1 MNEQKNH
8 LLWVQALRG
17 IAALMVVM
25 VHARFY
31 LRGETGE
38 FVAKNFFYP
47 GAMGVDLFFML
58 SGFLMVITTTNSDGS
73 WGYTYQFLCKRIARI
88 WPVYVFTCCLF
99 LAFAHYFPAFPLPLS
114 EYRKFVESLFF
125 IPIDPTAPLY
135 FSLPNPVAWTLC
147 FEFYFYIVFGVSLLF
162 KDWRWVAL
170 AAWFMVTVVA
180 IPMSTGTFNLSVTD
194 THRYLD
200 FRYANLA
207 VNPIVIEFVL
217 GMLVGKLY
225 LANVWLPN
233 RYVLMTC
240 TAGAAFLVVALSATG
255 VATFHGPLGWGGG
268 VFLLFLSVAMLSK
281 TVHLGAPQWLAWLGK
296 ISYSLY
302 LTHLFAFGLLDVAS
316 HELGWTDGDRPA
328 QWHFWA
334 NPIFALIF
342 AAVVYRYV
350 EHPGSAW
357 LKRVLT
363 TRWPAASSGEQRAPL

>member
-1 MNEQKNH
+1 MKDTKA
-8 LLWVQALRG
+8 LMPWIQALRG

-31 LRGETGE
+31 LRSETGV
-38 FVAKNFFYP
+38 FVAENFLRP

-58 SGFLMVITTTNSDGS
+58 SGFLMVITTTTSDGS
-73 WGYTYQFLCKRIARI
+73 YKYSYEFFCKRLARI
-88 WPVYVFTCCLF
+88 WPVYAFTCVLF

-114 EYRKFVESLFF
+114 EYTRFLESLFF
-125 IPIDPTAPLY
+125 IPIDPNAPLY

-147 FEFYFYIVFGVSLLF
+147 FEFYFYIVFGLSLF
-162 KDWRWVAL
+162 FRQWRWVAL
-170 AAWFMVTVVA
+170 SAWFMLTIVA

-207 VNPIVIEFVL
+207 VNPIVIEFIL

-225 LANVWLPN
+225 LANTWLPN
-233 RYVLMTC
+233 RYVLVSL
-240 TAGAAFLVVALSATG
+240 TAAAAVLVVVLSATG

-268 VFLLFLSVAMLSK
+268 VFLLFLSIAMLSK
-281 TVHLGAPQWLAWLGK
+281 VVHLGAPAWLMWLGK
-296 ISYSLY
+296 VSYSLY
-302 LTHLFAFGLLDVAS
+302 LTHLFAFGILDVLS

-334 NPIFALIF
+334 NPIFALLF
-342 AAVVYRYV
+342 AGVVFRYV
-350 EHPGSAW
+350 ENPGSAW
-357 LKRVLT
+357 LKSVLT
-363 TRWPAASSGEQRAPL
+363 TRWAVPSSKQQRASL